1 MSILDRVSS
10 LRGLMNG
17 RGVDG
22 YLILGADPHLSE
34 YVPDAWKTREWIS
47 GFTGSYGKV
56 AITKDQAVLW
66 TDSRY
71 FLQAETQLA
80 NTGITMLKDRQPD
93 TISASDWFLKNLPT
107 GSVVAI
113 DGLTISASEG
123 NILEQKLS
131 AKGLTFIQDVD
142 LLSPIWEDRP
152 KIPNLPIVDYPVQYA
167 GLGREEKL
175 SQVRKKLI
183 ESGAEATLITQAD
196 DLAWCFNLRG
206 NDIQYNPLFTGYGYI
221 DQQCA
226 VIFVDPSKLEPGLKD
241 RLNRGG
247 VDVINYGS
255 IFSHLDG
262 IKPRIFYL
270 DPAQTSSS
278 IYRHIL
284 KRCQVINGPSITTL
298 FKSIKNE
305 IEIEGMKQAHIRDG
319 VAMVNFLVWFEQNFG
334 KLKITELT
342 IAEKLKEFRSEQA
355 FYMGESF
362 SPIVGF
368 GPHGA
373 IVHYSATPETDAE
386 VLKDSILLFDSGGQ
400 YLDGTTDITR
410 TIPTGIPTARQLT
423 DFTLVLKGT
432 IQLANTRFPE
442 KTKGYSLDIMARKA
456 LWDNG
461 LNYGHGTG
469 HGVGHFSSVHE
480 GPMAIRQEF
489 NGEPIRAGQ
498 VLSDEPALYRVGE
511 YGIRTENV
519 IVCQTDQET
528 DFGRFLSFETI
539 TLCPI
544 DRRLVEPE
552 LMTDQELA
560 WLNNYHARVCLELS
574 PKLNPE
580 VSSWLSLQCAP
591 IFK

>member
-1 MSILDRVSS
+1 LTDDA
-10 LRGLMNG
+10 
-17 RGVDG
+17 DG
-22 YLILGADPHLSE
+22 
-34 YVPDAWKTREWIS
+34 K
-47 GFTGSYGKV
+47 F
-56 AITKDQAVLW
+56 
-66 TDSRY
+66 
-71 FLQAETQLA
+71 
-80 NTGITMLKDRQPD
+80 
-93 TISASDWFLKNLPT
+93 
-107 GSVVAI
+107 AI
-113 DGLTISASEG
+113 DGLTISASEA
-123 NILEQKLS
+123 ILLEQKLS
-131 AKGLTFIQDVD
+131 AKGLTFIQDMD
-142 LLSPIWEDRP
+142 LLSPIWKDRP
-152 KIPNLPIVDYPVQYA
+152 KIPNLPIVDYPVLYA

-175 SQVRKKLI
+175 SLVRKKLT
-183 ESGAEATLITQAD
+183 EGGAEATLITQAD

-221 DQQCA
+221 DQQHA
-226 VIFVDPSKLEPGLKD
+226 TLFVEQSKLEPALID
-241 RLNRGG
+241 TLERGG
-247 VDVINYGS
+247 VDVINYDS
-255 IFSHLDG
+255 IFSYLNG
-262 IKPRIFYL
+262 INPVIFHL

-278 IYRHIL
+278 IYRHIS
-284 KRCQVINGPSITTL
+284 KKNQVINGPSITTL
-298 FKSIKNE
+298 LKSVKNE

-319 VAMVNFLVWFEQNFG
+319 VAMVNFLYWFEQNFG

-342 IAEKLKEFRSEQA
+342 IAEKLREFRSEQA
-355 FYMGESF
+355 LYMGESF
-362 SPIVGF
+362 SPIIGF
-368 GPHGA
+368 GLHGA

-410 TIPTGIPTARQLT
+410 TIPTGIPTARQRS

-442 KTKGYSLDIMARKA
+442 NTKGYSLDIMARKA

-544 DRRLVEPE
+544 DRRLVDPE
-552 LMTDQELA
+552 LMTDIELK
-560 WLNNYHARVCLELS
+560 WLNNYHARVCRELS
-574 PKLNPE
+574 PKLNHE
-580 VSSWLSLQCAP
+580 VNSWLSIQCAP